1 MEKYVIKIPHARNY
15 DEFIKANKEAEEE
28 FLKAE
33 TIREIIMNYI
43 YDYYF
48 SGAQALENVAA
59 PVKIVKKK
67 IKYGELNEL
76 IMPKVEGRDG
86 DDLIFGISK
95 NNSSNIG
102 IYGNKLCDGCFTT
115 ITSRSMVLSI
125 SLQKAMI
132 LRALNDGGYAN
143 IDTKLKNIMI
153 SKEGIVS
160 MIDIGS
166 IVKHGDIIRV
176 YTSYTAP
183 PEVDFGKK
191 ANPKSDVF
199 SDAIDRPY
207 ILFGNIA
214 EKYIPHIFKKKYGY
228 KEKNICMKDIIKS
241 YENASHFD
249 IQTKKNEY
257 RIIGFEEPIFPE
269 YFTNSQKM
277 RYMLYHLEFLKI
289 QRDVGEIYPIKVL
302 DTFAKLQM
310 FSTEPNPKIR
320 IDEEIVEYV
329 LLHLMLSIDNWRKGV
344 YRIEGIKIVPGSMID
359 EILPKNINNHKINE
373 LQAQKN

>member
-1 MEKYVIKIPHARNY
+1 MV
-15 DEFIKANKEAEEE
+15 
-28 FLKAE
+28 
-33 TIREIIMNYI
+33 
-43 YDYYF
+43 DY
-48 SGAQALENVAA
+48 L
-59 PVKIVKKK
+59 
-67 IKYGELNEL
+67 L
-76 IMPKVEGRDG
+76 
-86 DDLIFGISK
+86 
-95 NNSSNIG
+95 
-102 IYGNKLCDGCFTT
+102 
-115 ITSRSMVLSI
+115 
-125 SLQKAMI
+125 
-132 LRALNDGGYAN
+132 
-143 IDTKLKNIMI
+143 
-153 SKEGIVS
+153 
-160 MIDIGS
+160 
-166 IVKHGDIIRV
+166 
-176 YTSYTAP
+176 
-183 PEVDFGKK
+183 
-191 ANPKSDVF
+191 
-199 SDAIDRPY
+199 
-207 ILFGNIA
+207 
-214 EKYIPHIFKKKYGY
+214 Y